1 MMRELL
7 FGDVPLA
14 QWAGTATESPWKH
27 FQAAAAAAERGDTK
41 AAEQALRLVL
51 AQSGLESRHYLQAWD
66 ALRLLG
72 VAPKPDDAKH
82 LYGVV
87 LDVPVENGLDTLAGY
102 EDGTARYINYSG
114 KIIVWES
121 EDVEIGSLIGDL
133 HQAAHQI
140 LIHAGP
146 WEGARPPLPQG
157 QSRVS
162 LLTPSGIHF
171 GQARF
176 EDLMQDRMAAPVFHA
191 GVLLMQALMRRVPA

>member
-14 QWAGTATESPWKH
+14 QWAGTAKESPWKD
-27 FQAAAAAAERGDTK
+27 FQAATRAIERGDT
-41 AAEQALRLVL
+41 ALAEQSLRAVL
-51 AQSGLESRHYLQAWD
+51 AHTGLESRHYLQAWD
-66 ALRLLG
+66 ALRGLG
-72 VAPKPDDAKH
+72 VAPAAEAKH

-87 LDVPVENGLDTLAGY
+87 LDVPVQDGLDTLAGY
-102 EDGTARYINYSG
+102 EDGTARYLNYSG

-121 EDVEIGSLIGDL
+121 ADEQISTLITDL

-146 WEGARPPLPQG
+146 WDGPRPPLPPG

-171 GQARF
+171 GQAHLD
-176 EDLMQDRMAAPVFHA
+176 DLMQDRFAAPVFHT

>member
-14 QWAGTATESPWKH
+14 QWAGTAKESPWRD
-27 FQAAAAAAERGDTK
+27 FQAAAKALEKDDAHGAERS
-41 AAEQALRLVL
+41 LRAVL
-51 AQSGLESRHYLQAWD
+51 AHVGLESRHYLQAWD
-66 ALRLLG
+66 ALRALG
-72 VAPKPDDAKH
+72 VMPAGEAKH

-87 LDVPVENGLDTLAGY
+87 LDVPVEDGLDTLAGY
-102 EDGTARYINYSG
+102 EDGTARYLNYSG

-121 EDVEIGSLIGDL
+121 ADEEISTLITDL
-133 HQAAHQI
+133 HQAAQQI
-140 LIHAGP
+140 LVHAGP
-146 WEGARPPLPQG
+146 WEGPRPPLPQG

-176 EDLMQDRMAAPVFHA
+176 DDLMQDRFAAPVFQA